1 MPELQD
7 SETAGVPIIRG
18 YRLKFHYVLGLVALG
33 TLDYLKLHCLVF
45 IQGAEALALDGAVMH
60 EDIGAVIPADEA
72 KTFGIIKPFYR
83 TSFFHYETSFF
94 DTAKIYPPKKQGAQ
108 QSGKKKSAGRLS
120 THPIIVQDSWP
131 GFQSDMLNCIYFT
144 RKLLNVKLIK
154 INACSPLRSPIEPL
168 K

>member
-18 YRLKFHYVLGLVALG
+18 YRLKFHYVLGLIALG
-33 TLDYLKLHCLVF
+33 TLDHLKLHCLVF

-83 TSFFHYETSFF
+83 TSFFHYEPLSLILQRYTRQKSRAHSSQ
-94 DTAKIYPPKKQGAQ
+94 AKKI
-108 QSGKKKSAGRLS
+108 GRE
-120 THPIIVQDSWP
+120 T
-131 GFQSDMLNCIYFT
+131 
-144 RKLLNVKLIK
+144 
-154 INACSPLRSPIEPL
+154 
-168 K
+168 